1 MVASQQRARDGGRV
15 DAERA
20 PIVRTGNE
28 RWKRAGGQRKGIA
41 FRLIAQ
47 IASVKFT
54 GIACVR
60 RRVRAVKRERGAQSL
75 DCRLP
80 GQVTGAA
87 RGRPSDIPTSLQNQ
101 ESVSTFE
108 SLSGKIDRRELVC
121 GVMGLGYVG
130 LPLAVEMANAGLKVI
145 GFEVS
150 ERVAALVNS
159 GESHIKDVHGAD
171 VAALRRSGKLEA
183 TTDMARLGEC
193 DVISVCVP
201 TPLGKTKDPDMSFIV
216 AATEGIVERLR
227 PGQLVVLESTTYPG
241 TTRELMLPRFESCG
255 LTVGEDFFLCFSPER
270 VDPGNPTWHT
280 RNTPKVLGGVTA
292 KCTELGGRVYELF
305 IDHVVEVSSP
315 EAAELAKLLEN
326 TFRMINIGLVNEMAM
341 ICDRLG
347 VDVWE
352 VIEAASTK
360 PFGYMKFTP
369 GPGLGGHCI
378 PLDPHYLAWKMR
390 TLHYKTRMIELAG
403 EINTEMP
410 AFWVGKLQ
418 DALNDV
424 GKALKGSRVLVLGV
438 AYKKD
443 IDDLRESPALEIL
456 DLLSQKGVV
465 SSYHDPY
472 VPEIVADGH
481 TPSGAVGKSVPLT
494 DKVLRQMDAVM
505 VVTDHSSIDYQH
517 VCDHAQLVID
527 TRNACP
533 KHDAMHPERAIVA
546 HA

>member
-1 MVASQQRARDGGRV
+1 VG
-15 DAERA
+15 
-20 PIVRTGNE
+20 
-28 RWKRAGGQRKGIA
+28 
-41 FRLIAQ
+41 
-47 IASVKFT
+47 
-54 GIACVR
+54 
-60 RRVRAVKRERGAQSL
+60 
-75 DCRLP
+75 
-80 GQVTGAA
+80 
-87 RGRPSDIPTSLQNQ
+87 
-101 ESVSTFE
+101 TFE
-108 SLSGKIDRRELVC
+108 SLSDKIDRRELIC

-130 LPLAVEMANAGLKVI
+130 LPLAVEMGRAGLKVI

-150 ERVAALVNS
+150 ERVANLVNA
-159 GESHIKDVHGAD
+159 GESHIKDVKGAD
-171 VAALRRSGKLEA
+171 VASLRRSGKLEA
-183 TTDMARLGEC
+183 TTDMSRLGEC
-193 DVISVCVP
+193 DIISVCVP
-201 TPLGKTKDPDMSFIV
+201 TPLGKTKDPDMSYIV
-216 AATEGIVERLR
+216 AATEAIVDRLR

-241 TTRELMLPRFESCG
+241 TTRELMLPRFESNG
-255 LTVGEDFFLCFSPER
+255 LVVGKDFFLCFSPER
-270 VDPGNPTWHT
+270 VDPGNEKWFT

-292 KCTELGGRVYELF
+292 ECTDLGGRVYQLF
-305 IDHVVEVSSP
+305 IEKVVEVSSP

-352 VIEAASTK
+352 VIEAAATK

-418 DALNDV
+418 DALNEA
-424 GKALKGSRVLVLGV
+424 GKPLKGSKVLVLGV

-456 DLLSQKGVV
+456 DLLTNKGVV
-465 SSYHDPY
+465 VSYHDPY

-481 TPSGAVGKSVPLT
+481 TPPGAVGTSVAFT
-494 DKVLRQMDAVM
+494 DAALRHADAVM
-505 VVTDHSSIDYQH
+505 VVTDHSSIDYDR
-517 VCDHAQLVID
+517 VCNHALLVID
-527 TRNACP
+527 TRNACA
-533 KHDAMHPERAIVA
+533 KHERLHPERAVVA
-546 HA
+546 PA

>member
-1 MVASQQRARDGGRV
+1 VG
-15 DAERA
+15 
-20 PIVRTGNE
+20 TY
-28 RWKRAGGQRKGIA
+28 
-41 FRLIAQ
+41 
-47 IASVKFT
+47 
-54 GIACVR
+54 
-60 RRVRAVKRERGAQSL
+60 
-75 DCRLP
+75 
-80 GQVTGAA
+80 
-87 RGRPSDIPTSLQNQ
+87 
-101 ESVSTFE
+101 E

-130 LPLAVEMANAGLKVI
+130 LPLAVEMGRAGLDVV

-150 ERVAALVNS
+150 ERVAALVNA
-159 GESHIKDVHGAD
+159 GESHIKDVKGAD
-171 VAALRRSGKLEA
+171 VASLRRSGKLEA
-183 TTDMARLGEC
+183 TTDMSRLGEC

-201 TPLGKTKDPDMSFIV
+201 TPLGKTKDPDMSYIV
-216 AATEGIVERLR
+216 AATEAIVERLR
-227 PGQLVVLESTTYPG
+227 PGQMVVLESTTYPG
-241 TTRELMLPRFESCG
+241 TTRELMLPRFESNG
-255 LTVGEDFFLCFSPER
+255 LQVGKDFYLCFSPER
-270 VDPGNPTWHT
+270 VDPGNARWHT
-280 RNTPKVLGGVTA
+280 KNTPKVLGGVTA
-292 KCTELGGRVYELF
+292 QCTELGGRIYKLF
-305 IDHVVEVSSP
+305 IDNVVEVTSP
-315 EAAELAKLLEN
+315 ESAELAKLLEN

-352 VIEAASTK
+352 VIEAAATK

-418 DALNDV
+418 DALNDA
-424 GKALKGSRVLVLGV
+424 GKPLKGSKVLVLGV

-456 DLLSQKGVV
+456 DLLTNKGVV
-465 SSYHDPY
+465 VSYHDPY

-481 TPSGAVGKSVPLT
+481 TPAGAVGVSVPFT
-494 DKVLRQMDAVM
+494 DAALEAADAVM
-505 VVTDHSSIDYQH
+505 VVTDHSSIDYDR
-517 VCDHAQLVID
+517 VCRNAKLVID
-527 TRNACP
+527 TRNACAR
-533 KHDAMHPERAIVA
+533 HEAAHPERAVVA

>member
-1 MVASQQRARDGGRV
+1 LRGDC
-15 DAERA
+15 
-20 PIVRTGNE
+20 PP
-28 RWKRAGGQRKGIA
+28 GI
-41 FRLIAQ
+41 
-47 IASVKFT
+47 S
-54 GIACVR
+54 
-60 RRVRAVKRERGAQSL
+60 
-75 DCRLP
+75 
-80 GQVTGAA
+80 
-87 RGRPSDIPTSLQNQ
+87 TSPPNYGP
-101 ESVSTFE
+101 VGTYE

-130 LPLAVEMANAGLKVI
+130 LPLAVEMGRAGLDVV

-150 ERVAALVNS
+150 ERVAALVNA
-159 GESHIKDVHGAD
+159 GESHIKDVKGAD
-171 VAALRRSGKLEA
+171 VASLRRSGKLEA
-183 TTDMARLGEC
+183 TTDMSRLGEC

-201 TPLGKTKDPDMSFIV
+201 TPLGKTKDPDMSYIV
-216 AATEGIVERLR
+216 AATEAIVERLR
-227 PGQLVVLESTTYPG
+227 PGQMVVLESTTYPG
-241 TTRELMLPRFESCG
+241 TTRELMLPRFESNG
-255 LTVGEDFFLCFSPER
+255 LQVGKDFYLCFSPER
-270 VDPGNPTWHT
+270 VDPGNARWHT
-280 RNTPKVLGGVTA
+280 KNTPKVLGGVTA
-292 KCTELGGRVYELF
+292 QCTELGGRIYKLF
-305 IDHVVEVSSP
+305 IDNVVEVTSP
-315 EAAELAKLLEN
+315 ESAELAKLLEN

-352 VIEAASTK
+352 VIEAAATK

-418 DALNDV
+418 DALNDA
-424 GKALKGSRVLVLGV
+424 GKPLKGSKVLVLGV

-456 DLLSQKGVV
+456 DLLTNKGVV
-465 SSYHDPY
+465 VSYHDPY

-481 TPSGAVGKSVPLT
+481 TPAGAVGVSVPFT
-494 DKVLRQMDAVM
+494 DAALEAADAVM
-505 VVTDHSSIDYQH
+505 VVTDHSSIDYNR
-517 VCDHAQLVID
+517 VCRNAKLVID
-527 TRNACP
+527 TRNACAR
-533 KHDAMHPERAIVA
+533 HEAAHPERAVVA

>member
-1 MVASQQRARDGGRV
+1 MG
-15 DAERA
+15 
-20 PIVRTGNE
+20 
-28 RWKRAGGQRKGIA
+28 
-41 FRLIAQ
+41 
-47 IASVKFT
+47 
-54 GIACVR
+54 
-60 RRVRAVKRERGAQSL
+60 
-75 DCRLP
+75 
-80 GQVTGAA
+80 
-87 RGRPSDIPTSLQNQ
+87 
-101 ESVSTFE
+101 TFE

-130 LPLAVEMANAGLKVI
+130 LPLAVEMGRAGLKVI

-150 ERVAALVNS
+150 ERVAALVNA
-159 GESHIKDVHGAD
+159 GESHIKDVKGAD
-171 VAALRRSGKLEA
+171 VASLRRSGKLEA
-183 TTDMARLGEC
+183 TTDMSRLGEC

-201 TPLGKTKDPDMSFIV
+201 TPLGKTKDPDMSYIV
-216 AATEGIVERLR
+216 AATEAIVERLR
-227 PGQLVVLESTTYPG
+227 PGQIVVLESTTYPG
-241 TTRELMLPRFESCG
+241 TTRELMLPRFESNG
-255 LTVGEDFFLCFSPER
+255 LSVGKDFFLCFSPER
-270 VDPGNPTWHT
+270 VDPGNLKWFTK
-280 RNTPKVLGGVTA
+280 NTPKVLGGVTA
-292 KCTELGGRVYELF
+292 QCTELGGRVYQLF
-305 IDHVVEVSSP
+305 IDRVVEVSSP
-315 EAAELAKLLEN
+315 ESAELAKLLEN

-352 VIEAASTK
+352 VIEAAATK

-418 DALNDV
+418 DALNDA
-424 GKALKGSRVLVLGV
+424 GKPLKGSKVLVLGV

-456 DLLSQKGVV
+456 DLLTNKGVV
-465 SSYHDPY
+465 VSYHDPY

-481 TPSGAVGKSVPLT
+481 TPPGAVGVSVPFT
-494 DKVLRQMDAVM
+494 DAALDAADAVM
-505 VVTDHSSIDYQH
+505 VVTDHSSIDYDR
-517 VCDHAQLVID
+517 VCNHAHLVID
-527 TRNACP
+527 TRNACAR
-533 KHDAMHPERAIVA
+533 HEAAHPERAVVA